1 MGSRCS
7 VRSASSSVLALLTAT
22 VLPAQFAPPPPV
34 LTMVIVPGRTEARI
48 DALPD
53 AVVVWFASSSPGHTP
68 LPGGQSLGLDQ
79 PLVGG
84 IALANSLGHA
94 TFAAT
99 FPVGAFG
106 GLTVHG
112 QAVVWDTSQP
122 LDATTALAVS
132 APRAAQVPLPGAFA
146 DLYVLFGQSNAEGS
160 ADAAALPA
168 RLRGPQ
174 PRCRMWN
181 DSAASFEAMENGVN
195 THTYSPTS
203 WCGPELTLGEGLA
216 DAHGTVHLVKCAF
229 AMTALGPT
237 PGPWNEWGFAA
248 AELYAILRFRIGRAA
263 VAVRAQGLVPR
274 VRGIFMMQGE
284 SDATDLR
291 QAGRYAVLLQDL
303 IGGMRNDLVAAG
315 LADAAAPIPF
325 VLGAVDARLPTAFFP
340 YTATVRQAQRETVG
354 LLPSTALVQTSTF
367 GLRSDG
373 VHFDTLG
380 VQQLGVAMAAAFLA
394 L

>member
-1 MGSRCS
+1 MGSHRA
-7 VRSASSSVLALLTAT
+7 VRSASSRVLALLTAT
-22 VLPAQFAPPPPV
+22 ALPAQVAPPQPV
-34 LTMVIVPGRTEARI
+34 LTLAIVPGRTEARI
-48 DALPD
+48 DALPH
-53 AVVVWFASSSPGHTP
+53 AVVVWFASSSPGLTP
-68 LPGGQSLGLDQ
+68 LPGGQSLGLEQ

-84 IALANSLGHA
+84 IALTNSLGHA

-106 GLTVHG
+106 GRMVHG

-122 LDATTALAVS
+122 FDAATALAVS
-132 APRAAQVPLPGAFA
+132 TPRAAQVPLPGAFA
-146 DLYVLFGQSNAEGS
+146 DLHVLFGQSNAEGH

-203 WCGPELTLGEGLA
+203 WCGPELTLGDGLA
-216 DAHGTVHLVKCAF
+216 NASGTVYVLKCAF

-237 PGPWNEWGFAA
+237 PGDWNEWGFAA
-248 AELYAILRFRIGRAA
+248 AELYAILRFRIDRAA
-263 VAVRAQGLVPR
+263 VAVRAAGLVPR
-274 VRGIFMMQGE
+274 MRGIFMMQGE

-291 QAGRYAVLLQDL
+291 QASLYAVLLQDL
-303 IGGMRNDLVAAG
+303 VAGMRNDLVAAG
-315 LADAAAPIPF
+315 LADATAPIPF
-325 VLGAVDARLPTAFFP
+325 VLGAVDARLPTALFP
-340 YTATVRQAQRETVG
+340 CTPTVRLAQRNTVRS
-354 LLPSTALVQTSTF
+354 LPRTALVETSTF

-380 VQQLGVAMAAAFLA
+380 VQQLGAAMAAAFLK